1 LGILRYLAGVG
12 NCQTPQEKALTMWYG
27 GVSSERI
34 FEDWETTR
42 KYTSGYPSAGYK
54 KVVGGQLEAFL
65 LLEKNCETV
74 I

>member
-1 LGILRYLAGVG
+1 
-12 NCQTPQEKALTMWYG
+12 MWYG